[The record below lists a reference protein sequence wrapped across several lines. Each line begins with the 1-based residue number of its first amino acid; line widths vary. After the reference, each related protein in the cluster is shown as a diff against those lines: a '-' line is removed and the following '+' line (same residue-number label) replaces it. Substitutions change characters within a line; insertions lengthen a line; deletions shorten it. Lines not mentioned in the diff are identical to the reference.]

1 MISEKY
7 QREKVG
13 EEIPKNDKLK
23 RANKERLI
31 EEMKRSGGR
40 KENSGSG
47 RERRE
52 RKWGRREIKN
62 KGADGEEWGGK
73 WEGEDASNLWA

>member
-7 QREKVG
+7 QRKKVG

-31 EEMKRSGGR
+31 EEMKRSGGGKKTTDL
-40 KENSGSG
+40 KEKGE
-47 RERRE
+47 RESWKKRNQ
-52 RKWGRREIKN
+52 K
-62 KGADGEEWGGK
+62 KGEEGEEWGDK
-73 WEGEDASNLWA
+73 WEGKDASNLWA